1 MLNLYSNLKTTCWC
15 KLHFYR
21 SLIAFFIFFAAMT
34 LSVIDTQSKTFLSK
48 NVTIFPNIPQRR
60 EEGGGTVTRV
70 GGNKETMSTS
80 HFLKNQNNQNAEIA
94 QSRNRKTRQKSG
106 KTVNYKHSIFQRPQ
120 FQNKWLSNIT
130 DSIQLLNSIF
140 DQQIFDSEYENGAS
154 ASSFL
159 ENSNKNDEFVGSVP
173 AAKLINSQGEHDNND
188 DEVNAFIAQK
198 QKLAKVI
205 FFSFATLHEFLTDAD
220 QNLSQGSST
229 TSQNEREDTKYKT
242 SPRKP
247 ENLVL
252 NSRIISASI
261 DEKSLRRRTNQKY
274 FYNTGTNVDSSSS
287 TPPFV
292 RMQFKHI
299 HEQMSDPICVYWN
312 IDKEAWSD
320 SGCEMVSSSKSM
332 TTCQCNHLTHF
343 ALLMR
348 FPDNMDIQ
356 SIGSGIIFDSGSARN
371 DVFAKRENSSTVI
384 TLEIA
389 IYIISTVC
397 LLILILLVIQV
408 STQFL
413 LFINL
418 FSWESNSKYFGK
430 IFMF

>member
-1 MLNLYSNLKTTCWC
+1 
-15 KLHFYR
+15 
-21 SLIAFFIFFAAMT
+21 MT
-34 LSVIDTQSKTFLSK
+34 LSVIDTQSKSFLSK
-48 NVTIFPNIPQRR
+48 NATIFPNLPQRR
-60 EEGGGTVTRV
+60 DGGGTVTRV
-70 GGNKETMSTS
+70 GGNTETMSTS
-80 HFLKNQNNQNAEIA
+80 HFLKNPNNQNTEIT
-94 QSRNRKTRQKSG
+94 QSRNRKARQKSG
-106 KTVNYKHSIFQRPQ
+106 KTVNYKHNIFQRPQ
-120 FQNKWLSNIT
+120 FKNKWLSNIT

-140 DQQIFDSEYENGAS
+140 DQQIFDSQYENGAS
-154 ASSFL
+154 ASQFL
-159 ENSNKNDEFVGSVP
+159 QNSNKNDEFVGSVP
-173 AAKLINSQGEHDNND
+173 AAKLINSQAEHDNND

-229 TSQNEREDTKYKT
+229 TLQNQREDTKYQT
-242 SPRKP
+242 SQRKSK
-247 ENLVL
+247 NLVL

-274 FYNTGTNVDSSSS
+274 FYETGTNGNPSSSAHP
-287 TPPFV
+287 PPFV

-312 IDKEAWSD
+312 IDKESWSD
-320 SGCEMVSSSKSM
+320 SGCEVVSSNKKA

-348 FPDNMDIQ
+348 FPDNMDIK
-356 SIGSGIIFDSGSARN
+356 SIGSGIIFDSGTSD

-408 STQFL
+408 STS
-413 LFINL
+413 FISFNIKKL
-418 FSWESNSKYFGK
+418 QYVKLSRSDYYHAIKF
-430 IFMF
+430 

>member
-1 MLNLYSNLKTTCWC
+1 MVQI
-15 KLHFYR
+15 HFYR
-21 SLIAFFIFFAAMT
+21 SLIAFLYFTAMT
-34 LSVIDTQSKTFLSK
+34 LSVIDTQSKSFLSK
-48 NVTIFPNIPQRR
+48 NVTIFPNLPQSR
-60 EEGGGTVTRV
+60 EVGGGTVTRV

-80 HFLKNQNNQNAEIA
+80 HFLKNPNNQEIA
-94 QSRNRKTRQKSG
+94 QSRNRKARQKSG
-106 KTVNYKHSIFQRPQ
+106 KTVNYKHSIFQRNQ

-140 DQQIFDSEYENGAS
+140 DQQIFDSQFENTAIP
-154 ASSFL
+154 FL
-159 ENSNKNDEFVGSVP
+159 QNSNRNDEFVGRVP

-188 DEVNAFIAQK
+188 DEVNVAQK

-220 QNLSQGSST
+220 QNLSQGRST
-229 TSQNEREDTKYKT
+229 ISQNQNKESKYKT
-242 SPRKP
+242 SQRES

-261 DEKSLRRRTNQKY
+261 DEKSLRRRASQKY
-274 FYNTGTNVDSSSS
+274 FYETGTNDDPSSS
-287 TPPFV
+287 THPPPFV
-292 RMQFKHI
+292 RIAFEHI

-312 IDKEAWSD
+312 IDKEVWSD
-320 SGCEMVSSSKSM
+320 SGCEVVSSNKKV

-348 FPDNMDIQ
+348 YPDNMDIQ
-356 SIGSGIIFDSGSARN
+356 SIGSGIIFDSGSSD
-371 DVFAKRENSSTVI
+371 DVFAKREHSSTVI

-408 STQFL
+408 SKILKGILSL
-413 LFINL
+413 LCISLAEFI
-418 FSWESNSKYFGK
+418 
-430 IFMF
+430 